1 MKRQQLFFLLSLPPF
16 FLFPATVASHVHYIR
31 MRSLPSF
38 HASLHWFLLLL
49 LEFSVPPPSLEF
61 SVLSSFPPPLTVEFV
76 APCFSHRISQ
86 SKTQITALLSFLH
99 DSPHTWIFW
108 YGGNDPAC
116 VSLCASEIRRAD
128 LYFRGKRGNAK
139 RPVCVHVW
147 AGRLIGLQKKYGCNF
162 VCVQTIRQKPAPRN
176 KCICTALAL
185 REGFSKNNAWNHFCL
200 RLSGLNFCSGH

>member
-1 MKRQQLFFLLSLPPF
+1 MQSLLHSTPLS
-16 FLFPATVASHVHYIR
+16 TDS
-31 MRSLPSF
+31 S
-38 HASLHWFLLLL
+38 

-139 RPVCVHVW
+139 RPLC
-147 AGRLIGLQKKYGCNF
+147 ARLGWETNWLAKKLWLQFCLRADDQAK
-162 VCVQTIRQKPAPRN
+162 TAPRN
-176 KCICTALAL
+176 KCIYTALAL
-185 REGFSKNNAWNHFCL
+185 REGSSKNNETIFVFACL
-200 RLSGLNFCSGH
+200 A

>member
-1 MKRQQLFFLLSLPPF
+1 MY
-16 FLFPATVASHVHYIR
+16 YIR
-31 MRSLPSF
+31 MQSL
-38 HASLHWFLLLL
+38 LHSTPLSTDSS

-139 RPVCVHVW
+139 RPLC
-147 AGRLIGLQKKYGCNF
+147 ARLGLQKNYGCNF
-162 VCVQTIRQKPAPRN
+162 VCVQTIRQKRPQEINAFILRSRSGRVLPRTM
-176 KCICTALAL
+176 KP
-185 REGFSKNNAWNHFCL
+185 F
-200 RLSGLNFCSGH
+200 LSSPVWLEFL